1 MKIELVKGLWQW
13 HFFFVLI
20 GVVFLAVVLT
30 AMSAESQATKAPP
43 EITINPQRTAVLVLH
58 MMNEQLKYRAG
69 VTGYGPEFAESNK
82 EFRIIENTKA
92 IVDASREKGI
102 QIVYVRMSY
111 REGYPELPMDE
122 EGMPEKVRLR
132 KQGLYKEGSWA
143 TEIVDELKPVGN
155 DIVVKNNT
163 PSAFCY
169 NELDIILRNKN
180 IRYLV
185 IAGLST
191 KTVVLGTTIDANL
204 KGYYNYILEDCCNSR
219 GGRKEHEMVIKE
231 ILPAHA
237 VIIDSKRYLQALQK
251 IKK

>member
-1 MKIELVKGLWQW
+1 
-13 HFFFVLI
+13 
-20 GVVFLAVVLT
+20 
-30 AMSAESQATKAPP
+30 MSAESQSSKAPVD
-43 EITINPQRTAVLVLH
+43 ITINPQRTAVLVLH

-82 EFRIIENTKA
+82 EWHIIENTKTLL
-92 IVDASREKGI
+92 DASREKGI
-102 QIVYVRMSY
+102 QVIYVRMYY
-111 REGYPELPMDE
+111 RPGYPELPLDE

-155 DIVVKNNT
+155 DIVVNNHT
-163 PSAFCY
+163 PNAFNY
-169 NELDIILRNKN
+169 NELDILLRNRN

-191 KTVVLGTTIDANL
+191 KTVVLGTTIDANM
-204 KGYYNYILEDCCNSR
+204 KKYYNYILEDCCNSR